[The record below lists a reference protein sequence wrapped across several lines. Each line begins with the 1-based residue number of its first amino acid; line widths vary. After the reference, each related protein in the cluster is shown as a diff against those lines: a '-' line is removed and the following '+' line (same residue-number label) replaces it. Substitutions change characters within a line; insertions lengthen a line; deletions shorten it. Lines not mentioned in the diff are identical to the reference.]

1 VPQDI
6 YVANSTIAANIAI
19 GYDEAEYSIK
29 RIHDSLVMSSLDSFV
44 DSQELGMKFN
54 VGENGSNLSGGQRQR
69 LGIARALYSDP
80 KMIILDEAT
89 SALDSTT
96 EAEISNEILKLKG
109 RVTLIVVAH
118 RLSTVINADRVVY
131 FEDGEIKGIG
141 TFQELRDQVPNFNEN
156 AKIAGY

>member
-1 VPQDI
+1 
-6 YVANSTIAANIAI
+6 
-19 GYDEAEYSIK
+19 
-29 RIHDSLVMSSLDSFV
+29 
-44 DSQELGMKFN
+44 
-54 VGENGSNLSGGQRQR
+54 
-69 LGIARALYSDP
+69 
-80 KMIILDEAT
+80 MIILDEAT

-141 TFQELRDQVPNFNEN
+141 TFQELRDQVPNFDEN
-156 AKIAGY
+156 AKIAGYYIYLLTLRFNRSKFLVMKYLLRLCSFHPELIKLGTMKSFAPDSQAFKLR